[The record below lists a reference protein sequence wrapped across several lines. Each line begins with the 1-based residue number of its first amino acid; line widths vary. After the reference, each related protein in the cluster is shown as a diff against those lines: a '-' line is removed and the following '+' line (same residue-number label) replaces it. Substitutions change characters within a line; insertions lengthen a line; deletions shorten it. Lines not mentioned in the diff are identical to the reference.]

1 MRKYRSRRYKKSY
14 NIKFLWLGILF
25 LVALGALFYAV
36 FLSSFFQIKEIRISG
51 NEKVLT
57 EEIAGFFGSGNIL
70 FFDADE
76 TSRIILEKFQ
86 KIANLNIKKEL
97 PDILIVQIEE
107 RKPVAVFF
115 KDENY
120 FFIDQEGVIFEKI
133 SELPKDALII
143 KGDEKFVQKERI
155 EKILKINSNLKDDL
169 GVPLEEILIISET
182 KLNAKTL
189 EGWEI
194 YFNLEGDLDWQLEE
208 LAVVLKEKI
217 PSEERGNLEYI
228 DLRFDKIYIFPKT
241 Y

>member
-25 LVALGALFYAV
+25 LVSLGALFYAV

-57 EEIAGFFGSGNIL
+57 EEIAGFFGAGNIL

-115 KDENY
+115 KDENH
-120 FFIDQEGVIFEKI
+120 FFIDREGVIFEKI
-133 SELPKDALII
+133 SEVSEDALII
-143 KGDEKFVQKERI
+143 KGDEKFVQKEMI
-155 EKILKINSNLKDDL
+155 EKILKINSKLKNDF
-169 GVPLEEILIISET
+169 GIPFEEILIVSERR
-182 KLNAKTL
+182 LNVKTL

-194 YFNLEGDLDWQLEE
+194 YFNPEGDLDWQLEE
-208 LAVVLKEKI
+208 LAILLKEKI
-217 PSEERGNLEYI
+217 PLEKRGNLEYI
-228 DLRFDKIYIFPKT
+228 DLRFEKIYIFPEIS
-241 Y
+241 